1 MVHRSGTGG
10 QATKVRNGFCVL
22 PNHGAEDFR
31 GRVEEGRLGG
41 NDLQAKMKVCKLQGA
56 VVVRE

>member
-10 QATKVRNGFCVL
+10 QATQVRNGFCGL

-31 GRVEEGRLGG
+31 GEVKERLGG
-41 NDLQAKMKVCKLQGA
+41 NDLQEKMKVCKLQDA
-56 VVVRE
+56 AVVRE